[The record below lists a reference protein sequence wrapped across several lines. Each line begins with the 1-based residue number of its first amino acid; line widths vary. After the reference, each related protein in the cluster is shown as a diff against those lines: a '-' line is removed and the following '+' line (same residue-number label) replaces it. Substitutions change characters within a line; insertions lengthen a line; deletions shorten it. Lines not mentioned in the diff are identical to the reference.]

1 MNNSGTLLLVGRI
14 LLGALFIVAGARKIM
29 MFAGSVGYLAKLGFP
44 AAEAMTVLS
53 ILIEIGGGGLL
64 LIGWQTK
71 RVAWLMIAFVAIAT
85 FMAHRFWEVD
95 AAQYGN
101 QLNHFLKNAA
111 IAGGL
116 LYVAVLGAGALSVEG
131 RSAKPS

>member
-85 FMAHRFWEVD
+85 FMACLLYTSD
-95 AAQYGN
+95 AAD
-101 QLNHFLKNAA
+101 
-111 IAGGL
+111 
-116 LYVAVLGAGALSVEG
+116 E
-131 RSAKPS
+131 RS